1 MPRPL
6 SRKQLRTVLAAACI
20 VTCAGNAVRADD
32 TPVDYLQV
40 NAKHCQTFV
49 DGDSTVVYVDSPLT
63 IQTDRVTLS
72 AKSAVIWF
80 TPVQGAALGR
90 QRAEI
95 ALIGDAELV
104 QDDVT
109 RTGQRLFVST
119 VVGGS
124 VRLSVE
130 QREAVDLRGSDAF
143 RIASDMRPATLVGTD
158 VRNNV
163 LVAEPTPDEAPSTQ
177 PTTGP
182 TTLPFAKS
190 PVFFSGGS
198 IQTTRNTPDEK
209 IAVVIRGNVL
219 LTQRTKTGD
228 YIEMQADQAVLFT
241 TLSQFADITNG
252 DAEVANAVVS
262 AYLDGDVRIT
272 FTPATRAGRQ
282 TGEQRLRAK
291 NAFYEFNT
299 NRAVLTKVVLQTN
312 DPKIP
317 VPITMR
323 ANVAKQLSLG
333 EYKAEHVTLTTSQFA
348 TPSYSVNASKA
359 YVRQY
364 ADADP
369 AIGNRTAFQAKNATF
384 RTFGVPIFYFPYAA
398 GDIATNAFPLR
409 GVSLNSS
416 RSAGFGVQTTWGLF
430 ESFGKLPP
438 PGVDAQYHLD
448 YYTDRGPAAGL
459 DAKYKGGELANT
471 TKGAWNFQGDFTS
484 YLIQDKGVDNLGRDR
499 ARIDPEDDL
508 RGRIQWQHQHILPDD
523 WQVQLRAGLVSDAT
537 FLPEWYQQDFD
548 NGLPTNLSAYAKHQT
563 NTEAL
568 TLLLEFQPNN
578 LVTTADGLQNRF
590 IGNRDEFLGNDTNG
604 NPLFSNSLTDR
615 PFEVDRLPE
624 IGYYRIG
631 ESFDND
637 TLTFFSENRFGGY
650 RMNQSDAEYGP
661 QAFQD
666 NENYGFRYQAENLRR
681 GTNGRYALPGIPSLG
696 FTGTTEDYVI
706 RGDFRQEVDYPIDAG
721 RFKVVPYVLGRYTG
735 YSDSPQDDPE
745 NRLLGGVGMRVNTS
759 FWKVDDA
766 AHSDLFDVNRVRHVV
781 EPELN
786 LFASA
791 ASVDRNDVYIYD
803 DEIDNVNDISAV
815 SFFIRQR
822 WQTKRGAPGLYRSV
836 DFLTLNVGVIG
847 FANTPSEPRN
857 YDRDYARATN
867 RLDEDDF
874 GPTSAK
880 NFRGL
885 FFQSTPEASI
895 PRSSLQGDASWRI
908 SDTTLLLGDAS
919 WNIEEQDLSTAA
931 VGTLVGRGDRVSYY
945 AGLRY
950 IGGIDSTI
958 ASFTTTYQ
966 ISAKYT
972 LNFGVAVDLARDAKG
987 GNASIVRRFD
997 RFLIGVGGYYDQTD
1011 NESGLTIAFYPEGL
1025 AGGVNSNQLQTFQ
1038 R

>member
-1 MPRPL
+1 MPRPF
-6 SRKQLRTVLAAACI
+6 SRKQLRSALAAACALA
-20 VTCAGNAVRADD
+20 CAQQVVRADD

-40 NAKHCQTFV
+40 NAPHCQTFT
-49 DGDSTVVYVDSPLT
+49 DGDATVVYVDTPLT
-63 IQTDRVTLS
+63 IETDRVKLS

-80 TPVQGAALGR
+80 TPVEGAALGR

-104 QDDVT
+104 QDDVV
-109 RTGQRLFVST
+109 RTGERLFVST

-124 VRLSVE
+124 VRLSVG

-143 RIASDMRPATLVGTD
+143 RIASDMRPAILAGTD

-182 TTLPFAKS
+182 TTLPYAKS
-190 PVFFSGGS
+190 PVFFTGGS
-198 IQTTRNTPDEK
+198 IQTTKNTPDEK
-209 IAVVIRGNVL
+209 IAVVIRGNVQ

-228 YIEMQADQAVLFT
+228 FIEMQADQAVLFT

-252 DAEVANAVVS
+252 NAEVANAVVS

-282 TGEQRLRAK
+282 MGEQRLRAK

-348 TPSYSVNASKA
+348 SPSYSINATKA

-364 ADADP
+364 PDPDP
-369 AIGNRTAFQAKNATF
+369 ALGTRTAFEAKNATF
-384 RTFGVPIFYFPYAA
+384 RTFGFPIFYFPYAA
-398 GDIATNAFPLR
+398 GDLATNAFPLR
-409 GVSLNSS
+409 GVSLDSS
-416 RSAGFGVQTTWGLF
+416 RSSGFGVQTTWGLF
-430 ESFGKLPP
+430 ESFGKVQP

-448 YYTDRGPAAGL
+448 YFTDRGPAAGL
-459 DAKYKGGELANT
+459 DAKYKGGELAQT
-471 TKGAWNFQGDFTS
+471 TKGAWNFEGDFSS
-484 YLIQDKGVDNLGRDR
+484 YLIHDKGTDNLGRDR
-499 ARIDPEDDL
+499 TRITPDDEW

-523 WQVQLRAGLVSDAT
+523 WQVQLRAGLTSDAT
-537 FLPEWYQQDFD
+537 FLPEWYQNEFD

-568 TLLLEFQPNN
+568 TLLVEYQPNGV
-578 LVTTADGLQNRF
+578 VTTADGLQNRF
-590 IGNRDEFLGNDTNG
+590 VADRDEVIGLDRNG
-604 NPLFSNSLTDR
+604 NPVAGGSLSDR

-624 IGYYRIG
+624 IGYYRLG
-631 ESFDND
+631 ESFDDD
-637 TLTFFSENRFGGY
+637 TLTFFSENRLGGY
-650 RMNQSDAEYGP
+650 RMNESDDPYR
-661 QAFQD
+661 D
-666 NENYGFRYQAENLRR
+666 YGFRAQGEIPGRR
-681 GTNGRYALPGIPSLG
+681 SGRYALPGIPSLG

-745 NRLLGGVGMRVNTS
+745 NRLLGGVGVRVNTA

-803 DEIDNVNDISAV
+803 DQIDNINDISAV

-847 FANTPSEPRN
+847 FGNSPSEPRN
-857 YDRDYARATN
+857 PDRDYARAN
-867 RLDEDDF
+867 GRGEDEDHF
-874 GPTSAK
+874 GPASAEG
-880 NFRGL
+880 FRGL

-895 PRSSLQGDASWRI
+895 PRSSILGDASWRI

-919 WNIEEQDLSTAA
+919 WNIEQQQLATAA
-931 VGTLVGRGDRVSYY
+931 VGTLVGRGDRVTYY

-950 IGGIDSTI
+950 IGEIDSTI
-958 ASFTTTYQ
+958 ASFTTAYQ
-966 ISAKYT
+966 ITAKYT
-972 LNFGVAVDLARDAKG
+972 LNFGLAVDLARDAKG
-987 GNASIVRRFD
+987 GNASIVRKFD
-997 RFLIGVGGYYDQTD
+997 RFFIGIGGYYDQTD
-1011 NESGLTIAFYPEGL
+1011 NESGFTVAFYPEGL
-1025 AGGVNSNQLQTFQ
+1025 AGGVNTNQLQTFQ